1 MARHD
6 DIYAILKADH
16 DRHRDLIARLME
28 TSGRSEERDSLFEEL
43 TLELKAH
50 AAAEEQ
56 SLYASTMRHPD
67 LTDSTRHSVA
77 EHHEIE
83 ESLNDLAATDMGSG
97 AWLAKFKALAERYT
111 HHIDEEEEEHFPEFA
126 ADLDDSEAERIRRIF
141 QQRKPIEKEEAE
153 ITPERRGEA
162 KE

>member
-1 MARHD
+1 MAHD
-6 DIYAILKADH
+6 DIFDILKADH
-16 DRHRDLIARLME
+16 DRHRTLIARLE
-28 TSGRSEERDSLFEEL
+28 KSAAGSPERESLFEEL

-67 LTDSTRHSVA
+67 LTGSTRHSVA

-83 ESLNDLAATDMGSG
+83 ESLNDLAATAMDSDD
-97 AWLAKFKALAERYT
+97 WLAKFKALAHRYT
-111 HHIDEEEEEHFPEFA
+111 HHIEEEEEEHFPEFA
-126 ADLDDSEAERIRRIF
+126 ADLDDAEADRIRRIF
-141 QQRKPIEKEEAE
+141 EERKPAEKQAAE
-153 ITPERRGEA
+153 ITPEPKEEA

>member
-1 MARHD
+1 LAHD
-6 DIYAILKADH
+6 DIFAILKADH
-16 DRHRDLIARLME
+16 DRHRDLIVRLMK

-97 AWLAKFKALAERYT
+97 AWLAKFKALADRYT

-126 ADLDDSEAERIRRIF
+126 ADLDDAEADRIRRIF
-141 QQRKPIEKEEAE
+141 QQRKPVEKEEAE
-153 ITPERRGEA
+153 ITPERKGEG

>member
-1 MARHD
+1 MAHD
-6 DIYAILKADH
+6 DIFEILKADH
-16 DRHRDLIARLME
+16 DRHRDLIARIME
-28 TSGRSEERDSLFEEL
+28 TSGQSQERESLFEEL

-97 AWLAKFKALAERYT
+97 AWLAKFKTLAERYT

-126 ADLDDSEAERIRRIF
+126 ADLDDAEADRIRRIF
-141 QQRKPIEKEEAE
+141 QRRKPVEKDQAE
-153 ITPERRGEA
+153 ITPEPKDEA

>member
-1 MARHD
+1 MAHD
-6 DIYAILKADH
+6 DIFDILKADH
-16 DRHRDLIARLME
+16 DRHRDLIARLMA
-28 TSGRSEERDSLFEEL
+28 TSGRSDERESLFEEL

-97 AWLAKFKALAERYT
+97 AWLAKFKTLAGRYT

-126 ADLDDSEAERIRRIF
+126 ADLDDAEADRIRRIF
-141 QQRKPIEKEEAE
+141 QQRKPAEKDQAE
-153 ITPERRGEA
+153 ITPEPKDEA

>member
-1 MARHD
+1 MAHD
-6 DIYAILKADH
+6 DIFAVLKADH
-16 DRHRDLIARLME
+16 DRHRTLIARLME
-28 TSGRSEERDSLFEEL
+28 TSGRSDERQSLFEEL

-83 ESLNDLAATDMGSG
+83 ESLNDLAATEMGSG
-97 AWLAKFKALAERYT
+97 AWLTKFRALADRYT

-126 ADLDDSEAERIRRIF
+126 AELDDAEAERIRRIF
-141 QQRKPIEKEEAE
+141 NQRKPIEKDEAE
-153 ITPERRGEA
+153 ITPERKDEA

>member
-1 MARHD
+1 MAHD
-6 DIYAILKADH
+6 DIFAILKADH
-16 DRHRDLIARLME
+16 DRHRDLIARVME
-28 TSGRSEERDSLFEEL
+28 TSAHSDERESLFEEL

-83 ESLNDLAATDMGSG
+83 KSLNDLAATDIASG
-97 AWLAKFKALAERYT
+97 VWLAKFKALAERYT
-111 HHIDEEEEEHFPEFA
+111 HHIDEEEEEHFPEFV
-126 ADLDDSEAERIRRIF
+126 ADLDDAEADRIRRIF

-153 ITPERRGEA
+153 ITPERKHDA

>member
-1 MARHD
+1 MASHD
-6 DIYAILKADH
+6 DIFAILKADH
-16 DRHRDLIARLME
+16 DRHRDLIMRLMA
-28 TSGRSEERDSLFEEL
+28 TSGRSDERAALFEEL

-83 ESLNDLAATDMGSG
+83 ETLNDLAATDMGSG
-97 AWLAKFKALAERYT
+97 AWIAKFKALADRYT

-126 ADLDDSEAERIRRIF
+126 ADLDDEEAERIRHIF
-141 QQRKPIEKEEAE
+141 EQRKPVEKEGAE
-153 ITPERRGEA
+153 ITPEPKGEA